1 MTWVSMSSRAHA
13 KQAARE
19 AREAAERQADTS
31 AARLQRLKMLAT
43 ALLGAGVLVLAAI
56 LISQSHDAKTAKPN
70 TASQSASL
78 FAGIPQQGT
87 TLGDPKAKVTL
98 TEFADLQCPFCRQ
111 FTAAQLPAVVRDY
124 VRTGKVRLQFR
135 NLSFIGPD
143 SQKAAR
149 FAAAVGLQGK
159 LFDFVDRF
167 YANQQTENS
176 GYVTDGFLRKVAGE
190 VKGLDADKAF
200 ADERSPA
207 VAKQLTKAQ
216 AAAKVA
222 GVDSTPTFVLDGRF
236 YSSDNVMQALS
247 RATA

>member
-1 MTWVSMSSRAHA
+1 MSSRVQA

-19 AREAAERQADTS
+19 AREAAERQVHSS
-31 AARLQRLKMLAT
+31 AAKARRVKMLAT

-56 LISQSHDAKTAKPN
+56 LVSQNHDAKTAKPN
-70 TASQSASL
+70 TAGQSASL
-78 FAGIPQQGT
+78 FAGIPQHGT
-87 TLGDPKAKVTL
+87 TLGDPNAKVTL
-98 TEFADLQCPFCRQ
+98 SEFADLQCPFCQQ

-124 VRTGKVRLQFR
+124 VRTGKVRLEFR

-149 FAAAVGLQGK
+149 FAAAAGLQGK

-176 GYVTDGFLRKVAGE
+176 GYVTDEFLRKVAGE
-190 VKGLDADKAF
+190 VPGLNVDKAF
-200 ADERSPA
+200 ADQSSPA
-207 VAKQLTKAQ
+207 VVQQLTKADT
-216 AAAKVA
+216 AAKA
-222 GVDSTPTFVLDGRF
+222 QGVDSTPTFVLNGKS

>member
-1 MTWVSMSSRAHA
+1 MSSRVQA
-13 KQAARE
+13 KQAART
-19 AREAAERQADTS
+19 AREAAERQANSS
-31 AARLQRLKMLAT
+31 AAKSRRLKMLAT

-124 VRTGKVRLQFR
+124 VKTGKVRLVFR

-149 FAAAVGLQGK
+149 FAAAAGLQHK
-159 LFDFVDRF
+159 LYDFVERF
-167 YANQQTENS
+167 YANQETENS
-176 GYVTDGFLRKVAGE
+176 GYVTDDFLRKVAAQ
-190 VKGLDADKAF
+190 VPGLDATKAF
-200 ADERSPA
+200 RDASSPA
-207 VAKQLTKAQ
+207 VAAQLAQ
-216 AAAKVA
+216 AQAQATRK
-222 GVDSTPTFVLDGRF
+222 GVDSTPTFVLNGKSYD
-236 YSSDNVMQALS
+236 SSSILAALKS
-247 RATA
+247 A